1 MEAAVAFS
9 SKKTDASMMG
19 VPAESRTVPETMIA
33 GRCCIGGACANIGFQ
48 LVGNKTAKAAKHTVS
63 WRIID
68 KEFIAGIF
76 THQRTPCKV
85 GSLGKPPALRPVS
98 ISVP

>member
-1 MEAAVAFS
+1 
-9 SKKTDASMMG
+9 MG

-33 GRCCIGGACANIGFQ
+33 GRCWVGGACANAGVQ
-48 LVGNKTAKAAKHTVS
+48 LVGNKTARAAKHTVS
-63 WRIID
+63 GRIIE

-76 THQRTPCKV
+76 THEQTPCK
-85 GSLGKPPALRPVS
+85 GSVSRVSLRLSLPYENPNHPPIRPVC